1 MPGQVN
7 VKIAWTRPGG
17 GAAPTIT
24 SPAFLV
30 AGTVD
35 TVYPTTTFTASGTAP
50 ITWSVTAGTLP
61 AGMAFSSAGV
71 LSGTPTATAS
81 GSITFTATNAYG
93 SANTSLTLT
102 VNAAGTQPLLQP
114 SDITYLGYYDLN
126 LGIGDPFYGTTIA
139 VRYVG
144 GQPRMII
151 SIFPGNGSTTRT
163 IAEVDI
169 AGASL
174 NSTITSTVNTWSV
187 DCTQGGTQPVWEY
200 GWSGQGPTYGACE
213 SILWDSTNNYLLRS
227 SFIGYPQAG
236 VLNQAWLDVLSVP
249 SSGGAIT
256 RVKRLNVGASLMDTR
271 IGGGFSEI
279 PSTFQST
286 YGVGPIALG
295 TGCYTSLVANYP
307 GGAPMG
313 FTTYAVPNYS
323 GYSNGSTLPI
333 TTMAS
338 HDALSGTTNLGK
350 KMWFGY
356 TFTQTGTKTF
366 TSTEVN
372 APGGNPAYNGV
383 TVPTGTFTSA
393 AAVVGPVDYLYSA
406 SDPRGNG
413 QTGPQPTWDP
423 VYINSAGNGT
433 AYGNIGGDQTWFA
446 WNDYYGGHAFI
457 YGASFTKRGVIAVG
471 LFTGGALWY
480 SNSAVANQNK
490 HLEMHIFDPD
500 HLGQVVQGSR
510 AAKDVQPTSYKLVTD
525 APVQSAANDTG
536 LPCVSWDSTAK
547 KLYVSWPTVY
557 SGSYKTRVLVYS
569 VNV

>member
-1 MPGQVN
+1 MTLN
-7 VKIAWTRPGG
+7 VLIGNGSW
-17 GAAPTIT
+17 
-24 SPAFLV
+24 
-30 AGTVD
+30 
-35 TVYPTTTFTASGTAP
+35 YP
-50 ITWSVTAGTLP
+50 V
-61 AGMAFSSAGV
+61 V
-71 LSGTPTATAS
+71 
-81 GSITFTATNAYG
+81 
-93 SANTSLTLT
+93 
-102 VNAAGTQPLLQP
+102 GTQPLLQP

-126 LGIGDPFYGTTIA
+126 IGIGDPFYGTTIA
-139 VRYVG
+139 VRYVS
-144 GQPRMII
+144 GQPRMIV
-151 SIFPGNGSTTRT
+151 SIFPGNGQSTRT

-169 AGASL
+169 GSATL
-174 NSTITSTVNTWSV
+174 NSTITSTINTWVV

-393 AAVVGPVDYLYSA
+393 AAVVGPVDYLYSG

-413 QTGPQPTWDP
+413 QNGSQPTWDP
-423 VYINSAGNGT
+423 VYINPTGNGT
-433 AYGNIGGDQTWFA
+433 TYGNIGSDQTWFA

-457 YGASFTKRGVIAVG
+457 YGSSFTKRGIIAVG
-471 LFTGGALWY
+471 FFTGGALWY
-480 SNSAVANQNK
+480 SNSSVASQDR

-525 APVQSAANDTG
+525 APVQSVSAG
-536 LPCVSWDSTAK
+536 YPCVSWDSTAK

-557 SGSYKTRVLVYS
+557 SGSFKTRVLVYS
-569 VNV
+569 VNA